1 MRPKI
6 AVTMGDAGG
15 IGPEVALKAAVA
27 EQVLRACV
35 PLLVGDIRLLR
46 AGARRLGLGQSLR
59 RWRPPALPGRDE
71 IGIVDVGRISGKPS
85 PGKPSAAAGR
95 LAGRAIEEAV
105 ALAGSHRVDGIAT
118 TPVSKASLAMAGYGM
133 VGHTEMLSR
142 LTGAQDYAMMIMRGK
157 LRVVFATT
165 HLTLSEVSRAITK
178 AGLVKKLIVTRDYL
192 ERYMGIGQAC
202 IGVVCLN
209 PHCGEEGKLGREEQ
223 RVIEPAIRQARKQ
236 GIGVE
241 GPYPADSIYRP
252 AFARRFHAIVAMY
265 HDQGMIPL
273 KLRGHDDVVN
283 ITLGIPL
290 VRTSPGHGTAF
301 DIAGKGV
308 ASQRSMVRAVLEC
321 ARIAKRI
328 YHAG

>member
-1 MRPKI
+1 MRSKI

-15 IGPEVALKAAVA
+15 IGPEVALKAAVTGSVA
-27 EQVLRACV
+27 RACT

-46 AGARRLGLGQSLR
+46 RYARRMGIGHRLR
-59 RWRPPALPGRDE
+59 NWQPPALPPQGE
-71 IGIVDVGRISGKPS
+71 IGIIDVGRISGKAALGRPS
-85 PGKPSAAAGR
+85 KEAGL
-95 LAGRAIEEAV
+95 LAGKAIEEAV
-105 ALAGSHRVDGIAT
+105 ALACSHRVDGIT
-118 TPVSKASLAMAGYGM
+118 TAPVSKASLAMAGYGM
-133 VGHTEMLSR
+133 VGHTELLSR
-142 LTGAQDYAMMIMRGK
+142 LSGARDHAMMILRGK

-165 HLTLSEVSRAITK
+165 HLTLREVSRAITK
-178 AGLVKKLIVTRDYL
+178 AGLIKKFILTRDYL
-192 ERYMGIGQAC
+192 ERYMGIREAR

-209 PHCGEEGKLGREEQ
+209 PHCGEEGMLGREEQ
-223 RVIEPAIRQARKQ
+223 RVIEPAIAEARRQ

-252 AFARRFHAIVAMY
+252 TCAGRFHAIVAMY

-301 DIAGKGV
+301 DIAGKFV
-308 ASQRSMVRAVLEC
+308 ASERSMVRAVLQC
-321 ARIAKRI
+321 ARIAKRMS
-328 YHAG
+328 HAG